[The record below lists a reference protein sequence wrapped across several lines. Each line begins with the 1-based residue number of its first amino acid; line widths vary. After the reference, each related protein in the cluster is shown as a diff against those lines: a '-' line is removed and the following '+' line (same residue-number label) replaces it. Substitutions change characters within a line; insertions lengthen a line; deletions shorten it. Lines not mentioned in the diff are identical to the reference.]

1 MKSLCTMVWIL
12 LAGIVFLVSWTT
24 HAQRTANT
32 HDCALVTS
40 LENIDNMNGIEDIS
54 AISHLVVY
62 TPWYISQDSIKKAA
76 VNLKSY
82 CCEIWLPSNESSR
95 LGCQTDIPEAKHYP
109 ESQFLFDH
117 LVDVILRYYDGVE
130 ANNYG
135 LAVDTN
141 AKDWADKTTEWS
153 LTTEGVVPKDI
164 DQQFKNDREVQQN
177 ELLTTTNL
185 DCSEIQTKVINQAQN
200 WSLSTKILN
209 SCAIA
214 ACMYEGVN
222 GTNEARSRTRAALNS
237 CNQLAENVFLQH
249 SLYTQNLMTQQAN
262 RLLQKHMTDYI
273 TDYFS
278 QRRLNNVQNT
288 IANITDALNTVN
300 KLVIEG
306 TRQCSG

>member
-1 MKSLCTMVWIL
+1 M
-12 LAGIVFLVSWTT
+12 
-24 HAQRTANT
+24 
-32 HDCALVTS
+32 
-40 LENIDNMNGIEDIS
+40 
-54 AISHLVVY
+54 
-62 TPWYISQDSIKKAA
+62 
-76 VNLKSY
+76 
-82 CCEIWLPSNESSR
+82 
-95 LGCQTDIPEAKHYP
+95 
-109 ESQFLFDH
+109 
-117 LVDVILRYYDGVE
+117 DVILRYYDGVE

-135 LAVDTN
+135 LAVDTE

-164 DQQFKNDREVQQN
+164 DQQFKKYREAQPN

-185 DCSEIQTKVINQAQN
+185 SCDDIQEKVTNQSQT

-214 ACMYEGVN
+214 SCMYENVN
-222 GTNEARSRTRAALNS
+222 GTEEAKRRTRAALSS
-237 CNQLAENVFLQH
+237 CNQLAENVFLQQ

-262 RLLQKHMTDYI
+262 RLLQKHMSDYI

-306 TRQCSG
+306 TKQCSG